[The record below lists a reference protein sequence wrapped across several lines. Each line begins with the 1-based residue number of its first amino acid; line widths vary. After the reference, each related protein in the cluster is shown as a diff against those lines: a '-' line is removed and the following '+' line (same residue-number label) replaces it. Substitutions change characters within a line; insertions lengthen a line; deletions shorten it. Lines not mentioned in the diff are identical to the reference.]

1 MLGIEA
7 VLPSGEV
14 LDLMS
19 ELHKNNSGYDL
30 RHLMIGAEG
39 TLGIITA
46 AVLKLAPRPRAYA
59 TAMLALPDL
68 DTALEIL
75 NAVQQDT
82 GGAVEACEYMPG
94 DYCDA
99 YAAMRPGAGL
109 PFDRRHEV
117 TVMIEIG
124 STAPRDCD
132 PGPDG
137 AIPLVARLE
146 AVLGTYL
153 EDGRLLDAVVARTE
167 AQRRAMWERREA
179 AAEVAGTRPYRVTN
193 DVAVAVDRMGEF
205 IDRANVAVDRADPG
219 SGRNIVA
226 HLGDG
231 NIHYTVWPTAN
242 DAALHDRIVEAVEE
256 IVLDM
261 RGSFSAE
268 HGIGSFKLNS
278 MARRKSPVALDA
290 MRAIKA
296 ALDPKGIMNPGKLL
310 PPPA

>member
-99 YAAMRPGAGL
+99 YAAMRTGAGL

-117 TVMIEIG
+117 TVMLEIG

-146 AVLGTYL
+146 TVLGTYL

-205 IDRANVAVDRADPG
+205 IDRANAAVDRTDPG